1 MMKLIVKILSI
12 TTFVFSTATVASIF
26 YEGMLLQWFSFVGI
40 FILLTDIFFLLTTIV
55 GLFYYKNIKS
65 LYYIHLVSILMICI
79 AIVITIIYS
88 KDIPKWMFTLWEF
101 YILLF
106 YGYVV
111 SRKLWNLTE

>member
-1 MMKLIVKILSI
+1 MMNMMKLIVKILSI

-65 LYYIHLVSILMICI
+65 LYYFI
-79 AIVITIIYS
+79 
-88 KDIPKWMFTLWEF
+88 F
-101 YILLF
+101 YFFMDMLYRGNCGI
-106 YGYVV
+106 
-111 SRKLWNLTE
+111 